1 MLEHLTLID
10 LAIIGVCVMLT
21 GASKTAMPAA
31 GVVSGTVLA
40 GVLTPTVAS
49 GFLVPL
55 LIVGDLVALARFRQ
69 HVRWRLILRLMPGL
83 VVGFGFMALAFK
95 YLDTSLLARILGILI
110 LLSVAMEITR
120 QRKAASVRSLSTVPA
135 PASPGDGGDEADAA
149 KGARPSVARSA
160 FFGTLAGMTTMA
172 ANAGGTAMTLYLISM
187 RVPML
192 AFMGTSAWFF
202 FLLNAAKVPVVLAL
216 GLITEHTLLV
226 SVAYLPMLFAG
237 AGLGIWTFNRMD
249 QALFNKVAMAVS
261 GLAGAWVLVHG

>member
-1 MLEHLTLID
+1 MLEQLSLLD
-10 LAIIGVCVMLT
+10 LVVIGICVVLT
-21 GASKTAMPAA
+21 GVSKTAMPAA

-40 GVLTPTVAS
+40 GVLTPTTAS

-55 LIVGDLVALARFRQ
+55 LVVGDVIALARFRQ
-69 HVRWRLILRLMPGL
+69 HVQWRLILRLMPGL
-83 VVGFGFMALAFK
+83 VVGFGLMALAFK
-95 YLDTSLLARILGILI
+95 YLDTSVLARVLGILI
-110 LLSVAMEITR
+110 LLSVAMEVIR
-120 QRKAASVRSLSTVPA
+120 RRRLARVTVA
-135 PASPGDGGDEADAA
+135 DVSPPPGALGDEADEVDE
-149 KGARPSVARSA
+149 ARPSVVRSA

-202 FLLNAAKVPVVLAL
+202 FFLNAAKVPVVLTL

-226 SVAYLPMLFAG
+226 SLAYLPVLFAG
-237 AGLGIWTFNRMD
+237 AALGIWAFNRMD
-249 QALFNKVAMAVS
+249 QALFNRVALVIS